1 MTNREKILSLIGD
14 KMIADNLIYCVQAY
28 RTKDELR
35 SHNPH
40 IEYKFNKQIY
50 RDFDAAYKAVKEWL
64 DEEYEEEKE
73 PTRTVRVKVDFSEGY
88 EKYKNSDN

>member
-14 KMIADNLIYCVQAY
+14 KMIADQLIDCVQAY

-40 IEYKFNKQIY
+40 IEYEFNGNIY
-50 RDFDAAYKAVKEWL
+50 KTYEDAFNAVKKWL
-64 DEEYEEEKE
+64 DEE
-73 PTRTVRVKVDFSEGY
+73 VQNG
-88 EKYKNSDN
+88 